1 MKVELG
7 REIMTEF
14 VGLRAK
20 NYTYLIDDAS
30 EDKKVKGTKKCVMK
44 RKLKC
49 ENYKNC
55 LEAT

>member
-14 VGLRAK
+14 VGLRA
-20 NYTYLIDDAS
+20 NYTYSIDDVS

-44 RKLKC
+44 RKLKF
-49 ENYKNC
+49 ENYKNR